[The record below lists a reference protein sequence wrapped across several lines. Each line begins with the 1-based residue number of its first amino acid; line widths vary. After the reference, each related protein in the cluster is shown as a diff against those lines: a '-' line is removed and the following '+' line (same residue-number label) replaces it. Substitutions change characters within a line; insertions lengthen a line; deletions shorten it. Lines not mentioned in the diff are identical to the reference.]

1 MRFSVLLVLLTTFSV
16 VITAQDPVVPSVTI
30 AYHDSGKIYLTD
42 FQNEPSLLTDEAT
55 TNIFPTWSANGQQL
69 AYLSDTSVSPTGQ
82 YHIVIMDLA
91 TRDVKQ
97 ISSLE
102 LTSETNLAWS
112 PDGKYI
118 AVTLG
123 ALYVIDVETELTRQL
138 SVDNIS
144 AHSPSWSPDS
154 SRIAFS
160 ANSDVYV
167 VYADGHDI
175 RKLSTPRFSTY
186 SHQPQWSFVNNEVL
200 LLTSHDNSRSINI
213 FNLDTDTVQEV
224 LTTDRNDI
232 WEPKW
237 SPDGQKIAFT
247 VLGDQTSGIPVIDSS
262 DVYVMNADGTNLQAV
277 SAKWTDQLIGWATD
291 NQHVLYISIEPG
303 STTSSISIA
312 NVNDNLSIKISDER
326 LDQVSIYPLA
336 VTAQTSG

>member
-1 MRFSVLLVLLTTFSV
+1 M
-16 VITAQDPVVPSVTI
+16 
-30 AYHDSGKIYLTD
+30 
-42 FQNEPSLLTDEAT
+42 
-55 TNIFPTWSANGQQL
+55 
-69 AYLSDTSVSPTGQ
+69 
-82 YHIVIMDLA
+82 VIMDLA

-123 ALYVIDVETELTRQL
+123 ALYVIDVETQLTRQL

-144 AHSPSWSPDS
+144 AQSPSWSPDS

-175 RKLSTPRFSTY
+175 RKLSTPQFSTY

-200 LLTSHDNSRSINI
+200 FLTSHDNSRSINI

-224 LTTDRNDI
+224 LATDRNDI

-237 SPDGQKIAFT
+237 SPDGQKIAFIL
-247 VLGDQTSGIPVIDSS
+247 LGDQTSGIPVIDSS
-262 DVYVMNADGTNLQAV
+262 DVYVMNADGTNLHAV

-291 NQHVLYISIEPG
+291 NQHVLYMSIEPG
-303 STTSSISIA
+303 STTTSISIA
-312 NVNDNLSIKISDER
+312 NVNDNVSIKISDER

-336 VTAQTSG
+336 IIAQTSG